1 MNTLTFLNQPLL
13 WGLALAGI
21 PLLIHLLYRRQ
32 YRRVEWAPMRY
43 LKLSIQR
50 NRRRVRIE
58 QLLLLL
64 VRTCLVLLLFFL
76 VARPVMHAAGLAR
89 LWGGDARTN
98 RIVLLDDS
106 LSMGYSDQGKSAL
119 ARGQEALADL
129 LGTYGEKDRLTLVL
143 ASRPDQPLL
152 REVELEDTD
161 EILQLARKVVPCE
174 ASDAWQSILPSIDAL
189 IAGGSYPLHE
199 VTLITDLRAAGWD
212 VPLAEVGNRWT
223 GQRARLRVIDVGIPE
238 TSNVALLNLRQVD
251 RLALAGTPTRFEAE
265 VQNASQA
272 EQGEMEANL
281 LIDGQATLVRVPG
294 IAPGKTIRVPLVV
307 TLDEPG
313 THQVEFQLP
322 DDALAGDNRRWAIV
336 QVQQTVDMLLV
347 DGEPSTEPLG
357 GETDF
362 LALALTLAGS
372 TAEPFRVEV
381 LTDAEWASS
390 SRARPDFLVLANV
403 PQSTVDQAETI
414 ERWVADGMGLVIF
427 VGDQTDP
434 DNYNQLLY
442 KGGAGVLGASL
453 LGIADGEFTGLLVED
468 REDSPLEAVG
478 QLSPAALNRIKVRQT
493 YEVKLPE
500 GEPEGVHVL
509 ARWNN
514 ASSAPAVVQK
524 TFGRGQV
531 LLWTVAADRSW
542 SDWPTDASYVLA
554 MRESARAIARSTAS
568 LRQLT
573 AGQKL
578 SVDLPARR
586 DITLPAIEVPG
597 EKQAQPL
604 VLAESAD
611 GAKAGKGSDSQG
623 ADGARALKYGDTWR
637 AGLYTMEWR
646 DSVTGAM
653 NEAFAVNPDRRESEL
668 ARLDIDEFKTQW
680 GSLEPEVIS
689 LGTAASA
696 GLNLQGEEIW
706 RTLATCLLGLLVF
719 EACFARWCGRQR

>member
-1 MNTLTFLNQPLL
+1 
-13 WGLALAGI
+13 
-21 PLLIHLLYRRQ
+21 
-32 YRRVEWAPMRY
+32 
-43 LKLSIQR
+43 
-50 NRRRVRIE
+50 
-58 QLLLLL
+58 
-64 VRTCLVLLLFFL
+64 
-76 VARPVMHAAGLAR
+76 
-89 LWGGDARTN
+89 
-98 RIVLLDDS
+98 
-106 LSMGYSDQGKSAL
+106 
-119 ARGQEALADL
+119 
-129 LGTYGEKDRLTLVL
+129 
-143 ASRPDQPLL
+143 
-152 REVELEDTD
+152 
-161 EILQLARKVVPCE
+161 
-174 ASDAWQSILPSIDAL
+174 
-189 IAGGSYPLHE
+189 
-199 VTLITDLRAAGWD
+199 
-212 VPLAEVGNRWT
+212 
-223 GQRARLRVIDVGIPE
+223 
-238 TSNVALLNLRQVD
+238 
-251 RLALAGTPTRFEAE
+251 
-265 VQNASQA
+265 
-272 EQGEMEANL
+272 
-281 LIDGQATLVRVPG
+281 
-294 IAPGKTIRVPLVV
+294 
-307 TLDEPG
+307 
-313 THQVEFQLP
+313 
-322 DDALAGDNRRWAIV
+322 
-336 QVQQTVDMLLV
+336 MLLV

-390 SRARPDFLVLANV
+390 SRARPDLLVLANV
-403 PQSTVDQAETI
+403 PQTTVDQAETI

-427 VGDQTDP
+427 VGDQIDP

-442 KGGAGVLGASL
+442 KGGAGVMGASL

-493 YEVKLPE
+493 YEVKLPD

-568 LRQLT
+568 LRQFT

-597 EKQAQPL
+597 EKQARPL

-611 GAKAGKGSDSQG
+611 DGAKAGKGSGSQG

-637 AGLYTMEWR
+637 AGLYTMQWR
-646 DSVTGAM
+646 DSVAGAM
-653 NEAFAVNPDRRESEL
+653 NEAFAVNPDRRESDL
-668 ARLDIDEFKTQW
+668 ARLDVDEFKTKW

-696 GLNLQGEEIW
+696 GLNLQGQEIC